1 MIDYIEGQLVE
12 KSPSHATI
20 ACNGLGYLV
29 NISLTTF
36 SDIELEQQCK
46 LHTHYHVSVDVRSGA
61 SNHTLYGFSSLME
74 RRLFKDLI
82 TVSGVS
88 SNIAMVVLSS
98 LNPAEVQ
105 SSIIQG
111 NVSSFKKIKGIG
123 PKLAQRIVMDLQSKF
138 QKIGDS
144 PEIMQLPNNTIEN
157 EALSALCSLGFDKSK
172 AETTIQTVIKDR
184 GVDLKVEEL
193 IKESLKAL

>member
-20 ACNGLGYLV
+20 ACNGLGYLI

-36 SDIELEQQCK
+36 SDIEVENKVK

-61 SNHTLYGFSSLME
+61 SNHTLFGFSSLSE
-74 RRLFKDLI
+74 RKLFKELI

-88 SNIAMVVLSS
+88 SNLAMVILSS
-98 LNPAEVQ
+98 LNPNELQIAIV
-105 SSIIQG
+105 QG
-111 NVSSFKKIKGIG
+111 NIASFKSIKGIG
-123 PKLAQRIVMDLQSKF
+123 PKLAQRIVMDLQAKF
-138 QKIGDS
+138 QKMGDLG
-144 PEIMQLPNNTIEN
+144 EIPVSQNNTIEN

-172 AETTIQTVIKDR
+172 AELTIQSVLKDS
-184 GVDLKVEEL
+184 GVKLKVEEL